1 MFILGG
7 RPALNAG
14 MERPG
19 FGGGFGGRPVA
30 TPQPYQPSPGIGV
43 QPQPVGVP
51 PPTVMGN
58 PGMQQPI
65 ATPERPVFRGSF
77 DKLKKTK
84 TIKRGGMYKLK
95 AGEKVVPLK
104 NLARAK

>member
-1 MFILGG
+1 MFLLGG

-19 FGGGFGGRPVA
+19 FGGGFGQTIA

-43 QPQPVGVP
+43 QPTGAP

-65 ATPERPVFRGSF
+65 ATPERPIFRGSF

-84 TIKRGGMYKLK
+84 TIKKGGMYKLK

>member
-1 MFILGG
+1 
-7 RPALNAG
+7 
-14 MERPG
+14 
-19 FGGGFGGRPVA
+19 
-30 TPQPYQPSPGIGV
+30 
-43 QPQPVGVP
+43 
-51 PPTVMGN
+51 MGN